1 MAKMKPILYDTG
13 EASFTSNGLGRLNDV
28 IECLVTEE
36 RNGIYE
42 CDFSIPVTGTH
53 FDDIIPGRS
62 IAVTHGDGDDV
73 QPFDIVSMSR
83 PIDGVVTFHAV
94 HVSYRLTGIV
104 AKAKNINTLADAL
117 QALVDN
123 AQPSS
128 EMSFNFSADF
138 SRTGYCAAFD
148 GIPRTVRQLLGGVEG
163 SILDT
168 YGGEYEFDRF
178 NVILHSARGQKRD
191 FTIRYGVNMTEFQDD
206 TDYQGTYTS
215 CVPYWSGGD
224 GGAIVTANP
233 LKVDS
238 GFVSYDGRDTCIPLD
253 LTDKFENKPTAT
265 QLKNMALSVMQSKQT
280 NLPSQNISVDFLR
293 LQDFEEYADFANL
306 LQCKLCDTLDVVFPR
321 YNMQGPF
328 KIVRT
333 VWDVLE
339 GRYKE
344 MELGNLQTSLA
355 EALGITDGSQGKVID
370 GRVYVNNDDD
380 VEVLG
385 DMNVTGALTISG
397 HSSAI
402 GDFLTGSNESAS
414 IANGTAYTAT
424 GEEFTLTA
432 GTWLITAGIRFNTN
446 ATGTRRI
453 CIRDVTG
460 AANVA
465 RSRNSTNALSSYQTD
480 LSTSCTVSVGSAGR
494 TYAVY
499 AQQNSG
505 SALGAAVY
513 WMYVRIA

>member
-1 MAKMKPILYDTG
+1 MKPILYDFG
-13 EASFTSNGLGRLNDV
+13 ETSFASNGLGRIDNT

-42 CDFSIPVTGTH
+42 CDFVVPVTDPR
-53 FDDIIPGRS
+53 FDDILPGRS
-62 IAVTHGDGDDV
+62 IAVTHDDSGDT

-83 PIDGVVTFHAV
+83 PIDGKVTFHAV

-104 AKAKNINTLADAL
+104 AKAKNINSLDAAF
-117 QALVDN
+117 QALVET
-123 AQPSS
+123 AQPSDA
-128 EMSFNFSADF
+128 MVFDFSADF
-138 SRTGYCAAFD
+138 TRNGYMAAFD

-163 SILDT
+163 SVLDT

-178 NVILHSARGQKRD
+178 RVVLHSARGQKRD
-191 FTIRYGVNMTEFQDD
+191 FTIRYGVNLTEFQDD

-215 CVPYWSGGD
+215 CVPFWSGGD
-224 GGAIVTANP
+224 GGVIVMCNP

-293 LQDFEEYADFANL
+293 LQDMAGYEDFANL
-306 LQCKLCDTLDVVFPR
+306 LECKLCDSIDVVFPR
-321 YNMQGPF
+321 YGMQGSF

-339 GRYKE
+339 GRYNE

-355 EALGITDGSQGKVID
+355 EALGISDSTQGRVVD
-370 GRVYVNNDDD
+370 GRVYINGDDD

-385 DMNVTGALTISG
+385 DMKVTGYVKEL
-397 HSSAI
+397 
-402 GDFLTGSNESAS
+402 
-414 IANGTAYTAT
+414 YK
-424 GEEFTLTA
+424 
-432 GTWLITAGIRFNTN
+432 IT
-446 ATGTRRI
+446 
-453 CIRDVTG
+453 
-460 AANVA
+460 
-465 RSRNSTNALSSYQTD
+465 
-480 LSTSCTVSVGSAGR
+480 TVSVTVGAINAHSNEAGTDRPMTAVTGYHAVGIMGWSTSNFRISPATHYVHSDTAIYAGFKNVSASD
-494 TYAVY
+494 V
-499 AQQNSG
+499 
-505 SALGAAVY
+505 AAGVTVTFRVL
-513 WMYVRIA
+513 WLKATPAS

>member
-1 MAKMKPILYDTG
+1 MKPILYDFG
-13 EASFTSNGLGRLNDV
+13 ESSFTSNGIGRIDNT

-42 CDFSIPVTGTH
+42 CDFVVPVTDPR
-53 FDDIIPGRS
+53 FDDILPGRS
-62 IAVTHGDGDDV
+62 IAVTHGDGGDT

-83 PIDGVVTFHAV
+83 PIDGKVTFHAV

-104 AKAKNINTLADAL
+104 AKAKNINSLADAF
-117 QALVDN
+117 QALVET
-123 AQPSS
+123 AQPSNA
-128 EMSFNFSADF
+128 MVFDFSADF
-138 SRTGYCAAFD
+138 TRNGYMAAFD

-163 SILDT
+163 SVLDT

-178 NVILHSARGQKRD
+178 RVVLHSARGQKRD
-191 FTIRYGVNMTEFQDD
+191 FTIRYGVNLTEFNED

-224 GGAIVTANP
+224 GGVIVMANP

-293 LQDFEEYADFANL
+293 LQDFEEFKDFANL
-306 LQCKLCDTLDVVFPR
+306 LECKLCDSIDVVFPR
-321 YNMQGPF
+321 YNMRGTF
-328 KIVRT
+328 KIVKT

-355 EALGITDGSQGKVID
+355 EALGISDSTQGRVVD
-370 GRVYVNNDDD
+370 GRVYVNSDDD

-385 DMNVTGALTISG
+385 DMKVTGDVTANGRSTAAMLTLSDVTVTDESG
-397 HSSAI
+397 A
-402 GDFLTGSNESAS
+402 TGSISATSDSGSKTITAQKAGWFPVGVVGFNMAGTNRTYQNIYECKLTSAS
-414 IANGTAYTAT
+414 AGEAT
-424 GEEFTLTA
+424 VTYWFRNNA
-432 GTWLITAGIRFNTN
+432 N
-446 ATGTRRI
+446 ATFSGTFHVDI
-453 CIRDVTG
+453 LWIKI
-460 AANVA
+460 
-465 RSRNSTNALSSYQTD
+465 L
-480 LSTSCTVSVGSAGR
+480 
-494 TYAVY
+494 
-499 AQQNSG
+499 
-505 SALGAAVY
+505 
-513 WMYVRIA
+513 

>member
-1 MAKMKPILYDTG
+1 MKPILYDFG
-13 EASFTSNGLGRLNDV
+13 ENAFASNGLGRLDDC

-36 RNGIYE
+36 RNGVFE
-42 CDFSIPVTGTH
+42 CDFTYPVTGRR
-53 FDDIIPGRS
+53 FDDILLGRS
-62 IAVTHGDGDDV
+62 IAITHDDAGDI

-83 PIDGVVTFHAV
+83 PIDGVVSFHAV
-94 HVSYRLTGIV
+94 HISYRLTGIV
-104 AKAKNINTLADAL
+104 AKAKNINDLDTAL
-117 QALVDN
+117 QALVET
-123 AQPSS
+123 AQPSD
-128 EMSFNFSADF
+128 EMTFNFQTDF
-138 SRTGYCAAFD
+138 SRSGYCAAFD

-178 NVILHSARGQKRD
+178 NVVLHSARGQKRD
-191 FTIRYGVNMTEFQDD
+191 FTVRYGVNLTEFQDD

-224 GGAIVTANP
+224 GGVIVTCNP

-253 LTDKFENKPTAT
+253 LTDKFESKPTRT

-280 NLPSQNISVDFLR
+280 NLPSQTISVDFLR

-321 YNMQGPF
+321 YNMQGSF

-355 EALGITDGSQGKVID
+355 DALGISDGTQGRVVD
-370 GRVYVNNDDD
+370 GRVYVNSDDD
-380 VEVLG
+380 VEILG
-385 DMNVTGALTISG
+385 DLNVTGFIEGL
-397 HSSAI
+397 
-402 GDFLTGSNESAS
+402 
-414 IANGTAYTAT
+414 YK
-424 GEEFTLTA
+424 
-432 GTWLITAGIRFNTN
+432 ITA
-446 ATGTRRI
+446 
-453 CIRDVTG
+453 V
-460 AANVA
+460 
-465 RSRNSTNALSSYQTD
+465 S
-480 LSTSCTVSVGSAGR
+480 VSVGAISAGSYEAAADHAM
-494 TYAVY
+494 TAQDGFHAVAIAGY
-499 AQQNSG
+499 STFNHNVRPTTIRIKSDTVLFAGFHNDGSG
-505 SALGAAVY
+505 TSSVGTFTFRVLWLKATSA
-513 WMYVRIA
+513 

>member
-1 MAKMKPILYDTG
+1 MKPILFDFGETG
-13 EASFTSNGLGRLNDV
+13 FASNGLGRIDNT

-42 CDFSIPVTGTH
+42 CDFVVPVTDPR
-53 FDDIIPGRS
+53 FDDILPGRS
-62 IAVTHGDGDDV
+62 IAVTHGDGGDT

-83 PIDGVVTFHAV
+83 PIDGKVTFHAV

-104 AKAKNINTLADAL
+104 AKAKNINSLADAF
-117 QALVDN
+117 QALVET
-123 AQPSS
+123 AQPSDA
-128 EMSFNFSADF
+128 MVFNFRTDF
-138 SRTGYCAAFD
+138 SRNGYCAAFD

-168 YGGEYEFDRF
+168 YGGEYEFERF

-191 FTIRYGVNMTEFQDD
+191 FTVRYGVNLTEFQDD

-224 GGAIVTANP
+224 GGVIVTANP

-238 GFVSYDGRDTCIPLD
+238 GFVSYDGRDTCVPLD
-253 LTDKFENKPTAT
+253 LTDRFENKPTAT
-265 QLKNMALSVMQSKQT
+265 QLRNMALSVMQSRQT

-293 LQDFEEYADFANL
+293 LQDFEEFKDFANL
-306 LQCKLCDTLDVVFPR
+306 LECKLCDTIDVVFPR
-321 YNMQGPF
+321 YNMRGSF

-355 EALGITDGSQGKVID
+355 EALGISDGTQGRVVD
-370 GRVYVNNDDD
+370 GRVYVNSDDD

-385 DMNVTGALTISG
+385 DMKVTGYLKGLYKVTTCAVTVG
-397 HSSAI
+397 AI
-402 GDFLTGSNESAS
+402 NAHSNEAGTDRPMTAVTGYHAVGIMGWSTSNFRISPATHYVHSDTAIYAGFKNVSAS
-414 IANGTAYTAT
+414 DVA
-424 GEEFTLTA
+424 A
-432 GTWLITAGIRFNTN
+432 GTTVKFYILWLK
-446 ATGTRRI
+446 ATP
-453 CIRDVTG
+453 
-460 AANVA
+460 A
-465 RSRNSTNALSSYQTD
+465 S
-480 LSTSCTVSVGSAGR
+480 
-494 TYAVY
+494 
-499 AQQNSG
+499 
-505 SALGAAVY
+505 
-513 WMYVRIA
+513 

>member
-1 MAKMKPILYDTG
+1 MKPILYDFG
-13 EASFTSNGLGRLNDV
+13 ESLFTSNGLGRIDNT

-42 CDFSIPVTGTH
+42 CDFIVPVTDPR
-53 FDDIIPGRS
+53 FDDILPGRS
-62 IAVTHGDGDDV
+62 IAVTHDDSGDT

-83 PIDGVVTFHAV
+83 PIDGKVTFHAV

-104 AKAKNINTLADAL
+104 AKAKNINSLADAF
-117 QALVDN
+117 QALVET
-123 AQPSS
+123 AQPSDA
-128 EMSFNFSADF
+128 MVFDFSADF
-138 SRTGYCAAFD
+138 TRNGYMAAFD

-163 SILDT
+163 SVLDT

-178 NVILHSARGQKRD
+178 RVVLHSARGQKRD
-191 FTIRYGVNMTEFQDD
+191 FTIRYGVNLTEFNED

-224 GGAIVTANP
+224 GGVIVTCNP

-253 LTDKFENKPTAT
+253 LTEKFESKPTRA
-265 QLKNMALSVMQSKQT
+265 QLKNAALSVMQSRQT

-293 LQDFEEYADFANL
+293 LQDFEEFKDFANL
-306 LQCKLCDTLDVVFPR
+306 LECKLCDSIDVVFPR
-321 YNMQGPF
+321 YNMRGSF

-355 EALGITDGSQGKVID
+355 EALGISDGSQGKVID
-370 GRVYVNNDDD
+370 GRVYINGDDD

-385 DMNVTGALTISG
+385 DLKVTGNINDIDISEVLTRSEFATTSEQASTGSIAPTTDSGDLTI
-397 HSSAI
+397 
-402 GDFLTGSNESAS
+402 
-414 IANGTAYTAT
+414 TAT
-424 GEEFTLTA
+424 KAGWYPVAVAGFNMGGTNRMYQNIYEVTLSAQSA
-432 GTWLITAGIRFNTN
+432 GSATVTYRFRNNAN
-446 ATGTRRI
+446 ATFSGTFHVDI
-453 CIRDVTG
+453 LWIKI
-460 AANVA
+460 
-465 RSRNSTNALSSYQTD
+465 L
-480 LSTSCTVSVGSAGR
+480 
-494 TYAVY
+494 
-499 AQQNSG
+499 
-505 SALGAAVY
+505 
-513 WMYVRIA
+513 